1 MKKLYKNDERS
12 GKLLYHEA
20 WVSSDGDV
28 VEHLGEVGTKG
39 RTRYHDKLR
48 GEQDDVA
55 IDRILAR
62 AIERGYHEIAEED
75 HATLIIEYELATWG
89 DSEDLTKRHVLENR
103 MKETLGWTG
112 LGDCDGGSIGSGTM
126 EVCCYV
132 VDFDI
137 ARRVIGHDLKDT
149 QFADFSRIYDE
160 ASED

>member
-1 MKKLYKNDERS
+1 MKKLYQRNEHT

-28 VEHLGEVGTKG
+28 VEHIGEVGTKG

-48 GEQDDVA
+48 AESDEDA

-62 AIERGYHEIAEED
+62 AIERGYKEISAED
-75 HATLIIEYELATWG
+75 HITLLIEYDLATWG
-89 DSEDLTKRHVLENR
+89 DSNDLMKRHALEER

-132 VDFDI
+132 VDFEI
-137 ARRVIGHDLKDT
+137 AKRVIEENLKGTDY
-149 QFADFSRIYDE
+149 AGFSRIVDE
-160 ASED
+160 GAA